1 MNTGEF
7 EGTIPNISRVG
18 RFMKVSFPRFLN
30 DIKGTFGDKFSDEEI
45 QTFYDNI
52 QLPTRATK
60 GSAGYDFRSPISFT
74 LYGWDD
80 LKIPTGIRAEI
91 DDGWFLSLIPR
102 SGLGFKYYMRFA
114 NIFPCID
121 SDYFFAENEGH
132 IHAKVRVE
140 DVCRELTIN
149 AGDAFMQGIFL
160 PYGVTDDD
168 CVDGVRTGGFG
179 STGR

>member
-1 MNTGEF
+1 MHRVAQF
-7 EGTIPNISRVG
+7 E
-18 RFMKVSFPRFLN
+18 KVSFNQFEH
-30 DIKGTFGDKFSDEEI
+30 DIKDTFGEKFTSEEI

-52 QLPTRATK
+52 QLPMRATK
-60 GSAGYDFRSPISFT
+60 GSAGYDFRSPIPFT
-74 LYGWDD
+74 LSGWDD
-80 LKIPTGIRAEI
+80 IKIPTGIRVKI
-91 DDGWFLSLIPR
+91 DNGWFLLGLPR
-102 SGLGFKYYMRFA
+102 SGQGFKYYLRFA
-114 NIFPCID
+114 NTAGVID

-168 CVDGVRTGGFG
+168 CVDSVRTGGFG
-179 STGR
+179 STDR